1 MDKLIIIFIICLTGC
16 SLIGSSFGDVIE
28 INSTRN
34 KVEQDRTRMSSRD
47 MTQVSAGLNYIW
59 GVNQDMDIFMCKRPC
74 TGDWNEMY
82 GKLVQLDVDD
92 HQVWGVNE
100 NDGIYVRPVDGS
112 GRWKGIDGKLIHV
125 SASGNGY
132 IWGTNRDNYVYKCKK
147 PCSGDWIRVD
157 GRLKQI
163 DGGQREVCGINR
175 RNRIFCRPVDGSGE
189 WRQVPGEANK
199 VSASGHYD
207 LFAIGTDDSMYR
219 CRKPCIGQWI
229 ELRLTRRPISTCDAT
244 VDGLFAVDTSQS
256 VWRQDLP
263 L

>member
-100 NDGIYVRPVDGS
+100 NDGIYVRLMGNLFTCRLRGMGTSGAQTAITTYTNARSLVVEIGS
-112 GRWKGIDGKLIHV
+112 G
-125 SASGNGY
+125 
-132 IWGTNRDNYVYKCKK
+132 
-147 PCSGDWIRVD
+147 
-157 GRLKQI
+157 
-163 DGGQREVCGINR
+163 
-175 RNRIFCRPVDGSGE
+175 
-189 WRQVPGEANK
+189 
-199 VSASGHYD
+199 
-207 LFAIGTDDSMYR
+207 
-219 CRKPCIGQWI
+219 
-229 ELRLTRRPISTCDAT
+229 
-244 VDGLFAVDTSQS
+244 
-256 VWRQDLP
+256 
-263 L
+263 